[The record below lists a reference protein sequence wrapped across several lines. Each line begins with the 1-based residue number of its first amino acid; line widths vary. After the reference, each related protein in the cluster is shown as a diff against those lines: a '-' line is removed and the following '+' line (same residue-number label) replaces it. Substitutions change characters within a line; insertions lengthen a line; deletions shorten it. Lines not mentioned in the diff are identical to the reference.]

1 VRAGGAGALFE
12 GFPLSFTVG
21 RYHSLHAELDRLPPE
36 LTVTAETEDGV
47 VMAIEHRTMPVAA
60 VQFHPESIMTLK
72 DEIGIRLIDNVFRK
86 LVRAA
91 DAVDAS
97 REGGP

>member
-1 VRAGGAGALFE
+1 AGQAGTLFE
-12 GFPLSFTVG
+12 GFPRSFTVG
-21 RYHSLHAELDRLPPE
+21 RYHSLHADRDRLPPE

-72 DEIGIRLIDNVFRK
+72 DGIGIRLIDNVFRK

-97 REGGP
+97 REGGS